1 MTESSTQETGPNV
14 AAGGVAETADTQRT
28 DDHRDDDTL
37 PGADPEHSAA
47 VATGNDADDPDG
59 SDQETDESDEDSDD
73 EVESTSA
80 GAPLQSLTPHYEKK
94 HHETYLRR
102 LEEALKHPKNRNIA
116 LTGRYGAGKSSVLD
130 EFEEKHRKAT
140 QRLSIST
147 LAPGSPGDSTTNR
160 IQKEIVKQLL
170 YGAAE
175 KVGRNSRFNRIA
187 VLSKRRALAEALGVV
202 GAVGLILVF
211 FGWLP
216 ELDWPDSDADS
227 WMRVAAW
234 CGVAAVAVALVAAVR
249 VMTHGWFISDLGA
262 GGATVTL
269 TSKESSSTFFDK
281 YLDEIV
287 YYFDRESKDIVIFE
301 DLDRFED
308 SGIFE
313 AVRELNILLN
323 DTPRRRA
330 RRRGNWPGRL
340 LRWGL
345 EKLPGDVPGW
355 LTEKLPA
362 KWATRLLG
370 LGIPLRFIYA
380 VKDSMFEKL
389 GDDTKK
395 LASGGDAVAAET
407 LRANRTKFFDLVVPM
422 VPFISHR
429 NARELLLDL
438 LEEAGITG
446 IDRALVGLVS
456 RHTTDMRLL
465 RNMCNE
471 YLVFAER
478 LLEAK
483 KKAPGFEPSK
493 LFALIAYKN
502 FHLSDFE
509 NISRR
514 DSDLDRLYEFH
525 QQLVR
530 QSVDAN
536 DRRVRGLKA
545 GREQIRTR
553 KGMATRLGDRLTR
566 YAEAE
571 RKIAHRRDP
580 NLNFVTFEAGSRQFS
595 ADAAATYKFW
605 AVVADAAQLTI
616 FAAHTS
622 EGGNPRQLAAWTRA
636 DLEVMVPEALDANGW
651 TEVDSAATHAEQ
663 ARLASDIEALRSA
676 DFKQLAETST
686 YKLTE
691 SKPATGEDS
700 ATSRARTFEQLVN
713 ATLKSPLAKELVF
726 RGYLDRNFSLYAAQF
741 YGHFSGI
748 NVANFMVHHV
758 QANVMNVDYQ
768 LSGLNEVKN
777 LLAEAE
783 EAGEPFT
790 DTAAA
795 YNVDVVDY
803 LIAIDHPGAADVIK
817 RLVTIHDEDAET
829 FLRAYLNLGAQR
841 EALVAGLVAAGW
853 RVAFEYLATS
863 SDVPIDARPVLVGAA
878 LAAAGD
884 SVDYKLPPTV
894 GEFITDNYKK
904 MNEFTSPLEAD
915 GVTSVVT
922 MLERAGVRLP
932 DLTDVDSALCGR
944 AVERD
949 RYLITG
955 SNLRTALGVDGAVPL
970 DEVIDDDAVYAY
982 CLAQP
987 GAYLTAVREDSKT
1000 EHTVRDAD
1008 NLLKLLDDVTAK
1020 WSEEELDEHLPAL
1033 LGAAATSARVPK
1045 LRQAPP
1051 STWRALA
1058 TAKLFDATLI
1068 NVERYRSHAGGIDAA
1083 LAALLEAAGAITAVD
1098 DGGDEEYDPNLA
1110 AIAILNNDARFTST
1124 KVRVKLASS
1133 LDADYPLPTS
1143 DLSAESSD
1151 LFARMLTAGLVEDDE
1166 VSFEHFRAAGWD
1178 TIGPAIKASAGITSF
1193 LPAHP
1198 ELLHGMVDAV
1208 FADADTREKLGD
1220 LIASNIDAFVPE
1232 FDSDALHALAQ
1243 YADRHSITLSPGTV
1257 VQVAPAQPIQ
1267 ADVVLR
1273 LLAAAEPAATTPQIM
1288 EVFTAI
1294 GGNYAKVSRPGT
1306 KFNLR
1311 DDAVHDK
1318 LLAPLKVDNV
1328 IKTRRN
1334 LTNGEIR
1341 VTVL

>member
-1 MTESSTQETGPNV
+1 MTKSSTEETGAYEV
-14 AAGGVAETADTQRT
+14 AGGVPQTADAQRA
-28 DDHRDDDTL
+28 DDHRGDSTL
-37 PGADPEHSAA
+37 PGADAEHSAD
-47 VATGNDADDPDG
+47 VAIGNDADDA
-59 SDQETDESDEDSDD
+59 DESDKESDD
-73 EVESTSA
+73 EVEATSA
-80 GAPLQSLTPHYEKK
+80 GVPLQSLTPRYEKK

-102 LEEALKHPKNRNIA
+102 LEEALKDPKNRNIA

-130 EFEEKHRKAT
+130 EFEERHRKAT

-175 KVGRNSRFNRIA
+175 KVGRNSRFSRIA
-187 VLSKRRALAEALGVV
+187 VVSRRRALVEAAGVV

-216 ELDWPDSDADS
+216 ELDWPDSEANS

-234 CGVAAVAVALVAAVR
+234 CSVATVAVAMVAAVR
-249 VMTHGWFISDLGA
+249 VMTHGWLISDVGA
-262 GGATVTL
+262 AGATVTL

-330 RRRGNWPGRL
+330 RRRGNSLGRL
-340 LRWGL
+340 LRRGL

-355 LTEKLPA
+355 LTERLPA

-370 LGIPLRFIYA
+370 LGVPLRFIYA

-389 GDDTKK
+389 GDDTKKK

-429 NARELLLDL
+429 NARELLSDL

-483 KKAPGFEPSK
+483 KKAPGLEPSK

-509 NISRR
+509 NVSRR

-525 QQLVR
+525 QRLVR
-530 QSVDAN
+530 ESVDAN
-536 DRRVRGLKA
+536 ERRVRGLKA

-553 KGMATRLGDRLTR
+553 TDLATRLGDRLTR

-580 NLNFVTFEAGSRQFS
+580 NLNFVTFQAGSRRFS
-595 ADAAATYKFW
+595 ADAAATYKLW
-605 AVVADAAQLTI
+605 AAVADAAQLTI
-616 FAAHTS
+616 LAAHTS
-622 EGGNPRQLAAWTRA
+622 EGGNSRQLAAWTRA

-651 TEVDSAATHAEQ
+651 TEVDSAATRAEQ
-663 ARLASDIEALRSA
+663 ARLASDIETLRSA
-676 DFKQLAETST
+676 DFKQLAEMST

-691 SKPATGEDS
+691 SVPATGEDS
-700 ATSRARTFEQLVN
+700 ATARASTFEQLVN

-758 QANVMNVDYQ
+758 QANDMNVDYK
-768 LSGLNEVKN
+768 LSDLNEVRN

-783 EAGEPFT
+783 EAGEQFT
-790 DTAAA
+790 DTVAA
-795 YNVDVVDY
+795 YNIDVVDY
-803 LIAIDHPGAADVIK
+803 LLAIDHPGAADVIK
-817 RLVTIHDEDAET
+817 RLVKIHDEDAET
-829 FLRAYLNLGAQR
+829 FLRAYLNLGSQR

-853 RVAFEYLATS
+853 RDAFEYLATS
-863 SDVPIDARPVLVGAA
+863 SDVPVDARPVLVGAA
-878 LAAAGD
+878 LLAADD
-884 SVDYKLPPTV
+884 SVDYKLPATV
-894 GEFITDNYKK
+894 GEFITANYKK

-932 DLTDVDSALCGR
+932 DLTDVDSALRGR
-944 AVERD
+944 VVERD

-955 SNLRTALGVDGAVPL
+955 SNLRAALGLDGAVPL
-970 DEVIDDDAVYAY
+970 DEVMDHHAVYAY
-982 CLAQP
+982 CLAEP
-987 GAYLTAVREDSKT
+987 GAYLIAVREDSKT
-1000 EHTVRDAD
+1000 EHTVREAD
-1008 NLLKLLDDVTAK
+1008 NLLTLLDDVTDK
-1020 WSEEELDEHLPAL
+1020 WSEEKLDEHLPAL
-1033 LGAAATSARVPK
+1033 LGAAATSARLSK
-1045 LRQAPP
+1045 LRQARP

-1083 LAALLEAAGAITAVD
+1083 LAALLEAAGVITAVD

-1124 KVRVKLASS
+1124 KVRVNWPPAST
-1133 LDADYPLPTS
+1133 PTTRS
-1143 DLSAESSD
+1143 Q
-1151 LFARMLTAGLVEDDE
+1151 RPT
-1166 VSFEHFRAAGWD
+1166 FRRSRA
-1178 TIGPAIKASAGITSF
+1178 TCS
-1193 LPAHP
+1193 
-1198 ELLHGMVDAV
+1198 
-1208 FADADTREKLGD
+1208 
-1220 LIASNIDAFVPE
+1220 
-1232 FDSDALHALAQ
+1232 HAC
-1243 YADRHSITLSPGTV
+1243 
-1257 VQVAPAQPIQ
+1257 
-1267 ADVVLR
+1267 
-1273 LLAAAEPAATTPQIM
+1273 
-1288 EVFTAI
+1288 
-1294 GGNYAKVSRPGT
+1294 
-1306 KFNLR
+1306 
-1311 DDAVHDK
+1311 
-1318 LLAPLKVDNV
+1318 
-1328 IKTRRN
+1328 
-1334 LTNGEIR
+1334 
-1341 VTVL
+1341 